1 MCNRNNAHDGD
12 IFPDEKITTKSAP
25 TNQAKTKTNI
35 VKGLKTCLN
44 GLKNYL
50 TIYQEFKICLVILK
64 IFGKY

>member
-25 TNQAKTKTNI
+25 TNQAKTKRNI